1 MQIGMA
7 LLWTINLLRGYYTFF
22 GDNLISWKSKKE
34 RVVARFSAKA
44 EYKTMA
50 YTNCKLILV
59 RQILEELGFSNTC
72 PMKLWCDNQASIHI
86 TSHSIF
92 HE

>member
-59 RQILEELGFSNTC
+59 R
-72 PMKLWCDNQASIHI
+72 
-86 TSHSIF
+86 
-92 HE
+92 